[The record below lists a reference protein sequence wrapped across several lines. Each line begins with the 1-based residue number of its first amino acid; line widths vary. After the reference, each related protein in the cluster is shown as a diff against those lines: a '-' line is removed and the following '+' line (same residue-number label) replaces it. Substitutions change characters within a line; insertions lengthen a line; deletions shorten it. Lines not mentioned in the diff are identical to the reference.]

1 MTRIP
6 NNVIRPP
13 KGYEY
18 VTVNKKMPIVQSK
31 EQHSQMIRR

>member
-1 MTRIP
+1 MTKIP

-18 VTVNKKMPIVQSK
+18 VTVEKNHTYCSNQKNN
-31 EQHSQMIRR
+31 RAR

>member
-1 MTRIP
+1 MTKIP

-18 VTVNKKMPIVQSK
+18 VTVTNQQLYQLFKSK
-31 EQHSQMIRR
+31 TDRAR